1 MSLSSESDHHCIGLR
16 RRVCGATQVVVIP
29 VVSDAAQNEY
39 VEKVRQ
45 RLHDA
50 GFYVDSD
57 LSDKKLDKKI
67 RESQLAQYN
76 YILVCGKEEIETET
90 VNVRTRDNVR
100 HGTIPLN
107 DLIEKLNA
115 HVAKHE

>member
-1 MSLSSESDHHCIGLR
+1 
-16 RRVCGATQVVVIP
+16 VVVIP
-29 VVSDAAQNEY
+29 VSNDAAQNDY
-39 VEKVRQ
+39 VDKVRQ

-50 GFYVDSD
+50 GFHVDSD

-76 YILVCGKEEIETET
+76 YILVCGKEEIDTET

-100 HGTIPLN
+100 HGTISLN
-107 DLIEKLNA
+107 DLIAKLND